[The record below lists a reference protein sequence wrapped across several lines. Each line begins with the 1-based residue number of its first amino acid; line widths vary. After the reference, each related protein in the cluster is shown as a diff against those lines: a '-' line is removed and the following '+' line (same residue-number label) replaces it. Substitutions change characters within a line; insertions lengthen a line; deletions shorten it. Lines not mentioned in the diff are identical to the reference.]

1 MTSSQALLRPSRPSS
16 ILLRCDRGTNFLG
29 GKRELE
35 EAFKEMDL
43 GKVSRFVAE
52 QRCKWELN
60 PPHASHF
67 GGVWERQIGTIRCV
81 LEGMFAE
88 LGKTQLTHELL
99 IMLMAEVTG
108 IVNARPLTGI
118 PGDVDDRQPLSP
130 AVLITMK
137 TRPLGPPPGTFLP
150 TDLYALRRWRRVQ
163 YLADQFWVRW
173 RREYLQ
179 SLQPKKKWN
188 QPQRDLIEGDIVL
201 MKEEGEYRND
211 WPMGRV
217 TDAIKSQDGRV
228 RKVSVAIIRDGKKK
242 VMLRPIKELILLVP
256 TGADK
261 RPATKDHKEGVARM

>member
-1 MTSSQALLRPSRPSS
+1 M
-16 ILLRCDRGTNFLG
+16 
-29 GKRELE
+29 
-35 EAFKEMDL
+35 
-43 GKVSRFVAE
+43 AE

-67 GGVWERQIGTIRCV
+67 GGVWESQIGTIRRV
-81 LEGMFAE
+81 LDGMFAE
-88 LGKTQLTHELL
+88 LSKTQLTHELL
-99 IMLMAEVTG
+99 ITLITG
-108 IVNARPLTGI
+108 IS
-118 PGDVDDRQPLSP
+118 GDVDNPQPLSP

-163 YLADQFWVRW
+163 YLTDQFWVRW

-201 MKEEGEYRND
+201 MKEGEYRND

-228 RKVSVAIIRDGKKK
+228 RR
-242 VMLRPIKELILLVP
+242 
-256 TGADK
+256 
-261 RPATKDHKEGVARM
+261 